1 MGKKTEYKILP
12 KAKDP
17 SFRRIEGNY
26 PAKKYKKGTPAITRL
41 SFEFQGPGT
50 QYIDVAKALS
60 AVNRRLYRQGCYYYI
75 QSVEYYDNSNHI
87 VDLHTIPDTWSFRS
101 AYRRGKHIFNEMI
114 YKLIRNQPAVLGKY
128 HDFKVFMNNQHH
140 EDGTSASP
148 SMYHINGAEMV
159 VEGEWNY
166 SQFASADDDGNA
178 TQLADR
184 FHVTMLGDNDGGGT
198 PNAPPWDSVS
208 LMESYVKTRNKPN
221 QLGEPTLQQQGL
233 LDDPLT
239 HLFDYSS
246 EEQINALIEIVDDE
260 GNDDPPYNKDV
271 HVGQMVN
278 GDGAY
283 SSQRIDQ
290 MQQVARLACTDAG
303 GRVAI
308 AGGFCAPLGLI
319 CVDPSQTDSETKM
332 ADTNKFRIVLNI
344 AQGTYHGVYA
354 EAV

>member
-1 MGKKTEYKILP
+1 M
-12 KAKDP
+12 
-17 SFRRIEGNY
+17 
-26 PAKKYKKGTPAITRL
+26 
-41 SFEFQGPGT
+41 
-50 QYIDVAKALS
+50 
-60 AVNRRLYRQGCYYYI
+60 
-75 QSVEYYDNSNHI
+75 
-87 VDLHTIPDTWSFRS
+87 
-101 AYRRGKHIFNEMI
+101 
-114 YKLIRNQPAVLGKY
+114 
-128 HDFKVFMNNQHH
+128 
-140 EDGTSASP
+140 
-148 SMYHINGAEMV
+148 
-159 VEGEWNY
+159 
-166 SQFASADDDGNA
+166 
-178 TQLADR
+178 
-184 FHVTMLGDNDGGGT
+184 
-198 PNAPPWDSVS
+198 
-208 LMESYVKTRNKPN
+208 
-221 QLGEPTLQQQGL
+221 
-233 LDDPLT
+233 T

-283 SSQRIDQ
+283 TGQRIDQ